1 MAELTIAQA
10 VKVLHKLAG
19 KSTPEKMVSETAF
32 VNETGGTKPQHVPI
46 MWQAEPVAWPELQLK
61 TNKQIAK
68 ARESGVRMER
78 LVARSGKSKADVLKA
93 LEAEGVDP
101 SAYVGRGRRHDGSSA
116 STTSSSSGSG
126 KGRGSGNGRG
136 SSGRRAAANSGAGKG
151 AAPARARTRAE
162 RQAKNAGNPS

>member
-19 KSTPEKMVSETAF
+19 KGTPDKMVSETAF
-32 VNETGGTKPQHVPI
+32 VNETGGTKPAHIPV

-68 ARESGVRMER
+68 AREAGVRMER
-78 LVARSGKSKADVLKA
+78 LVARSGKSKSEVLKA

-101 SAYVGRGRRHDGSSA
+101 SAYVGRGRRHDGSA
-116 STTSSSSGSG
+116 PATTSSSSGNGGSGRG
-126 KGRGSGNGRG
+126 KGRGA
-136 SSGRRAAANSGAGKG
+136 SGRRAASGGGKATA
-151 AAPARARTRAE
+151 AAPARARTRAD
-162 RQAKNAGNPS
+162 RQAKAASNPS

>member
-10 VKVLHKLAG
+10 VKALHKLGG

-32 VNETGGTKPQHVPI
+32 ANEVNGPKPKVIPI

-61 TNKQIAK
+61 TSKQIAK
-68 ARESGVRMER
+68 AREAGVRMER
-78 LVARSGKSKADVLKA
+78 LVARSGKSKSEVLKV

-101 SAYVGRGRRHDGSSA
+101 SAYVGRGRRFDGSTASA
-116 STTSSSSGSG
+116 TSSSSTS
-126 KGRGSGNGRG
+126 KKGNGRG
-136 SSGRRAAANSGAGKG
+136 SSGRRAASGGGKTTA

-162 RQAKNAGNPS
+162 RQAKAAGNPS

>member
-46 MWQAEPVAWPELQLK
+46 MWQAEPVAWPDLALK
-61 TNKQIAK
+61 TNRQIAK

-78 LVARSGKSKADVLKA
+78 LTARSGKSKSDVLKA

-101 SAYVGRGRRHDGSSA
+101 SAYVGRGRRHDGSA
-116 STTSSSSGSG
+116 ATPSSGKSTSQ
-126 KGRGSGNGRG
+126 KAGSGRG
-136 SSGRRAAANSGAGKG
+136 SSGRRQAAGGGKNTA

-162 RQAKNAGNPS
+162 REAKKAGNPS

>member
-10 VKVLHKLAG
+10 VKVLHKLGG

-32 VNETGGTKPQHVPI
+32 ANEVNGPKPKVIPI

-68 ARESGVRMER
+68 ARQAGVRMER
-78 LVARSGKSKADVLKA
+78 LVARSGKSKSDVLKA

-101 SAYVGRGRRHDGSSA
+101 SSYVGRGRRYDGSAA
-116 STTSSSSGSG
+116 SPASSSGKSN
-126 KGRGSGNGRG
+126 KGGGSGRG
-136 SSGRRAAANSGAGKG
+136 SSGRRQAASGGKGSGA

-162 RQAKNAGNPS
+162 RLAKAAGNPS